1 MTPFHYSGGAPK
13 PLALSQDE
21 ILTNSGAWRVLP
33 KQSKVSIEKLS
44 LPPDL
49 KLNAETSKLMTIKQ
63 VRECDLLFYVYM
75 VVLIELQGGKAI
87 KILLNVVKTKV
98 ILVNLQ
104 EGHENYGLQTLLAEE
119 IHDITW

>member
-1 MTPFHYSGGAPK
+1 
-13 PLALSQDE
+13 
-21 ILTNSGAWRVLP
+21 
-33 KQSKVSIEKLS
+33 
-44 LPPDL
+44 
-49 KLNAETSKLMTIKQ
+49 MTIKQ